1 MSPAQ
6 EETEEAD
13 DEGSQAHVYVHHNL
27 RQRAAFILAAR
38 APSLGICGYSAI
50 CQRTKMEAKLSASS
64 SLKIDSRRSY
74 GKGLLGPQ
82 ACYWIPLPRG
92 IQGHVVPRDNMG
104 TALAIPIATE
114 GLELDLKAGGWLCK
128 GQKIGNRLSELGRS
142 VPGKTSLRGGAQDGS
157 GPHPNLCGER
167 N

>member
-1 MSPAQ
+1 
-6 EETEEAD
+6 
-13 DEGSQAHVYVHHNL
+13 
-27 RQRAAFILAAR
+27 
-38 APSLGICGYSAI
+38 
-50 CQRTKMEAKLSASS
+50 MEAKLSASS
-64 SLKIDSRRSY
+64 SLKIDGRRSY

-142 VPGKTSLRGGAQDGS
+142 VPGKTSLRGGRKTVPGLTQTVVEKGTDSASQKQGPSKRAAGS
-157 GPHPNLCGER
+157 LW
-167 N
+167 